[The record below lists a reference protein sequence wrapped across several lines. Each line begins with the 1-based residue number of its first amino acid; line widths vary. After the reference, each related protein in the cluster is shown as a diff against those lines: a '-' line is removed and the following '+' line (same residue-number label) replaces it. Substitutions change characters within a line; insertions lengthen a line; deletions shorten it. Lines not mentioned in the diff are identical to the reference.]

1 MKQVIKG
8 IIKDATLVEQFNKL
22 DGKNNVKCILY
33 IVADDGNPYPQEVAV
48 TVCGLL
54 TWYAQAIGHV
64 VEVEYINR
72 VFQFEKRG
80 FKCYGND
87 IYATSIK
94 EVS

>member
-1 MKQVIKG
+1 MRRIDE
-8 IIKDATLVEQFNKL
+8 IIVHCTAT
-22 DGKNNVKCILY
+22 
-33 IVADDGNPYPQEVAV
+33 PQGMAV

-64 VEVEYINR
+64 VEVEYINS

-87 IYATSIK
+87 IYATSIR
-94 EVS
+94 EVA